1 MKSAIK
7 WKLSSDHEAKWNF
20 FKTPSGS
27 LSGYSKKTKKNKNK
41 TPDHFLFAFLSGRK
55 GLLSVFPVNSQSA
68 SNIPIAF

>member
-1 MKSAIK
+1 MRLNGTFL
-7 WKLSSDHEAKWNF
+7 KLHQAPF
-20 FKTPSGS
+20 QVTV
-27 LSGYSKKTKKNKNK
+27 KKQKKNKNK